1 MVFRYA
7 KAFYQSLNH
16 YCLSRSYKLG
26 KSKLRNNNANKFN
39 RRKYSYSNQYLTR
52 DFQME
57 VLDLPTNHEN
67 L

>member
-1 MVFRYA
+1 MVFRYE
-7 KAFYQSLNH
+7 AFYQSLNH

-57 VLDLPTNHEN
+57 VLDLPKNHEN